1 MIKENIKNTYDV
13 LDYLLDLYDYYIG
26 LSCDNLNKMI
36 KLENDKRY
44 KKDSFIKN
52 KKMQGLKEYS
62 KYLDEKKKTIDSM
75 IKKINDGEIKEVNI
89 TFM

>member
-1 MIKENIKNTYDV
+1 MIKENIKNNYDV
-13 LDYLLDLYDYYIG
+13 LDYLLDLYTYYTG
-26 LSCDNLNKMI
+26 LSCENLNKII

-52 KKMQGLKEYS
+52 KKIQGLKEYS
-62 KYLDEKKKTIDSM
+62 KYLDEKMKTIDSM

>member
-13 LDYLLDLYDYYIG
+13 LDYLLDLYNYYVG
-26 LSCDNLNKMI
+26 LSCKNIDKMI

-52 KKMQGLKEYS
+52 KKIQGLKEYS
-62 KYLDEKKKTIDSM
+62 KYLDEKMKTIDSM
-75 IKKINDGEIKEVNI
+75 IKKINNGEIKEVNI
-89 TFM
+89 KFM